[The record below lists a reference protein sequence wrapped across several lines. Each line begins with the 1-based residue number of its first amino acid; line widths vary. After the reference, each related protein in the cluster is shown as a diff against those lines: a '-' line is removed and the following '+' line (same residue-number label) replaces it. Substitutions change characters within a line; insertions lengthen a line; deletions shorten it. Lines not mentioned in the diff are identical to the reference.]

1 MALRLAM
8 LGMWHSH
15 ADGMVKQIAAH
26 PEEFSLVG
34 FYEADPQVVA
44 ERRQQ
49 WSSKLPSFE
58 LYDNPDK
65 LLAEKLDGVIVEGRV
80 HDNVAMARRALEA
93 GKHVMLEKPASTNM
107 ADFRQLIDL
116 AQRKHLHV
124 QMIYLFRYM
133 TAVQEMFARAKRGQL
148 GRIYSFRA
156 RLPKDLNQYARFVDE
171 LKTYPGGM
179 FFEMAGHVID
189 MMVKLI
195 GPASEVKSILAHHH
209 TAPPES
215 YMDNGAA
222 LFASDHALGV
232 IEVPSLEVAT
242 DSRRVEVWGTE
253 GAFVIP
259 HLGSGHLG
267 NKNIQLAQSYRKG
280 GGWQD
285 LELPAATLQISDLRE
300 FAAVIAGKKEPE
312 FSQQHDLDVHEAL
325 LKASG
330 MFS

>member
-15 ADGMVKQIAAH
+15 ADGIVKQVAAH

-34 FYEADPQVVA
+34 FYEADPQVLA
-44 ERRQQ
+44 ERRGQ
-49 WSSKLPSFE
+49 WASRLPTFE
-58 LYDNPDK
+58 VYDHPDK

-93 GKHVMLEKPASTNM
+93 GKHVMLEKPAGTNM
-107 ADFRQLIDL
+107 ADFRALIDL

-133 TAVQEMFARAKRGQL
+133 SAVQEMFARAKRGQL

-156 RLPKDLNQYARFVDE
+156 RLPKNLSDYQRFVEE

-179 FFEMAGHVID
+179 FFEMGGHVID
-189 MMVKLI
+189 MMVQLI
-195 GPASEVKSILAHHH
+195 GPARDVKSILAHHH

-215 YMDNGAA
+215 YLDNGAA
-222 LFASDHALGV
+222 LFAAEHALGV
-232 IEVPSLEVAT
+232 IEVPALEVAA
-242 DSRRVEVWGTE
+242 DSRRVEVYGTE
-253 GAFVIP
+253 GAFIIP
-259 HLGSGHLG
+259 HLGSGHLK
-267 NKNIQLAQSYRKG
+267 NKNIQLAHSYRKG
-280 GGWQD
+280 GGWQEV
-285 LELPAATLQISDLRE
+285 ELPAATLQITDLRE
-300 FAAVIAGKKEPE
+300 FAAVIAGRKEPD
-312 FSQQHDLDVHEAL
+312 FSHQHDLDVHEAL

-330 MFS
+330 MFA